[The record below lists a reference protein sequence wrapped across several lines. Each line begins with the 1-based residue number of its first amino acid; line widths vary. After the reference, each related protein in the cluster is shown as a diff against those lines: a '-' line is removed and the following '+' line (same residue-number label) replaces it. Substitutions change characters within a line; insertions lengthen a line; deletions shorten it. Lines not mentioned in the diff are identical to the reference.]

1 MDYSETWISEDGKGS
16 MAPLMSDAEFSRVMD
31 EYWNSLEG
39 IDHGRRVN
47 FYVTRQEKLRAER
60 DALRRQARQG
70 RGFVA

>member
-47 FYVTRQEKLRAER
+47 FYVTNGARKA
-60 DALRRQARQG
+60 AISRRY
-70 RGFVA
+70 RG